1 MILDT
6 RLLHIFGKLLREAVG
21 RVDWDL
27 SLALNQKAAEPA
39 QPDPPTPGTS
49 TSDELGDMVMD
60 AIEHGGAAAPT
71 TTPVP
76 APPR

>member
-1 MILDT
+1 MRWVWT
-6 RLLHIFGKLLREAVG
+6 AVTG
-21 RVDWDL
+21 AVLGL
-27 SLALNQKAAEPA
+27 SVLVVGTADAEPA